1 LRLREEGLKE
11 LGEMPIAKVAIERVA
26 VALDRTAG
34 HLATPALGE
43 RGMRLEKIAL
53 HELSRLIEIVES
65 MPEPEEKE
73 KGGPPPADGK
83 PPKQPPFP
91 PAAQLALLAAAQD
104 ELSALTAANRP
115 LDLALMQKELNDLV
129 GVVMQGSRPGTRAG
143 LLLGR
148 SSRAMASAA
157 DLLHEK
163 DRGAT
168 TRHEQ
173 AAAVAA
179 LRRLIAEAKGQE
191 GQPNPNSNSQSQ
203 NKPSNKGSPPSPPAP
218 GAPGGDGKGTGTSAK
233 GSEKSTGSGTGVLVG
248 SREEATLMHLPPE
261 RREQLQEARK
271 QDLPP
276 GALSIFERYLEVL
289 GGEK

>member
-1 LRLREEGLKE
+1 
-11 LGEMPIAKVAIERVA
+11 
-26 VALDRTAG
+26 
-34 HLATPALGE
+34 
-43 RGMRLEKIAL
+43 
-53 HELSRLIEIVES
+53 
-65 MPEPEEKE
+65 
-73 KGGPPPADGK
+73 
-83 PPKQPPFP
+83 
-91 PAAQLALLAAAQD
+91 
-104 ELSALTAANRP
+104 
-115 LDLALMQKELNDLV
+115 
-129 GVVMQGSRPGTRAG
+129 
-143 LLLGR
+143 
-148 SSRAMASAA
+148 
-157 DLLHEK
+157 LHEK

-218 GAPGGDGKGTGTSAK
+218 GASGGDGKGTGTSAK